1 MPVKRNLKRKASP
14 VKTDY
19 GNYQMNSAYGNLAA
33 NKVLEQTGNKTLQR
47 FQDYPI
53 RHAKNPLE
61 PKSREIGEGLNHLHH
76 YHHVVR
82 SPTIDGSGFH
92 KNLGAGGNILPITHP
107 ALVSNGTSTNFLM
120 RHFLPPEY
128 ANYIK

>member
-19 GNYQMNSAYGNLAA
+19 GNYQMNSAYGNLEA
-33 NKVLEQTGNKTLQR
+33 NKILEQTGNKTLQR

-61 PKSREIGEGLNHLHH
+61 PKSREIGEGLHNQ

-82 SPTIDGSGFH
+82 TPTIDGSGFH

-107 ALVSNGTSTNFLM
+107 ALVSNATSAIFLM
-120 RHFLPPEY
+120 RHFLPQEY
-128 ANYIK
+128 ATYIK

>member
-47 FQDYPI
+47 FQDYP
-53 RHAKNPLE
+53 LE

-82 SPTIDGSGFH
+82 TPTIDGSGFH

-107 ALVSNGTSTNFLM
+107 ALVSNGTSANFLM
-120 RHFLPPEY
+120 RHLLPQEY

>member
-53 RHAKNPLE
+53 RHAK
-61 PKSREIGEGLNHLHH
+61 
-76 YHHVVR
+76 
-82 SPTIDGSGFH
+82 
-92 KNLGAGGNILPITHP
+92 IL
-107 ALVSNGTSTNFLM
+107 
-120 RHFLPPEY
+120 
-128 ANYIK
+128 